1 MNYYADVILPL
12 PLQGTFTYQLS
23 LEQSKSLGIG
33 HRVAVSFG
41 KRKIYT
47 GVIKKIHNEKPE
59 FSEIKPIE
67 FSYDKDAL
75 VSELQIEF
83 WSWISKYYFTSLGD
97 VLKAAIPSTFLLESD
112 TVIIKKQIDH
122 QTLEKLSEE
131 EFLIYDALDFKN
143 LKINEVSEILDKKN
157 TYSVIQKMIQKD
169 LIELNFEINE
179 IYKPKLVRVI
189 YSNRETI
196 NKSIDLLKKSP
207 KQKEILMQIIS
218 STKTDA
224 YLRIKDLKR
233 IINFSEASK
242 PPS

>member
-23 LEQSKSLGIG
+23 TEQSKSLGIG

-47 GVIKKIHNEKPE
+47 GIIKKIHNEKPE

-67 FSYDKDAL
+67 FSYDKDPL

-131 EFLIYDALDFKN
+131 EFLIYDALDFSFPRN
-143 LKINEVSEILDKKN
+143 
-157 TYSVIQKMIQKD
+157 
-169 LIELNFEINE
+169 
-179 IYKPKLVRVI
+179 P
-189 YSNRETI
+189 
-196 NKSIDLLKKSP
+196 
-207 KQKEILMQIIS
+207 
-218 STKTDA
+218 
-224 YLRIKDLKR
+224 
-233 IINFSEASK
+233 
-242 PPS
+242 